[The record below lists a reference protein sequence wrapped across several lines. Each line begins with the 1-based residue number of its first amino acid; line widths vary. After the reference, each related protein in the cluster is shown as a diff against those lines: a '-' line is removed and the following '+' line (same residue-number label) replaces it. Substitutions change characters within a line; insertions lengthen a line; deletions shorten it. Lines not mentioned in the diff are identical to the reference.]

1 MDKTDIERKIR
12 KIPIEAKR
20 TKLLHQLETDTLPPN
35 IEQILDK
42 ALKVLAKAD
51 IDSVDAVLRGTAF
64 LKRRAI
70 RTISNLPDFLLNSEQ
85 IAQLITSLPTC
96 TIKEMPNAVF
106 TIIGKKQND
115 FIGIIMNSKLNLP
128 YNIPILEQN
137 LNTLVAFLVTYKN
150 QIIFV

>member
-12 KIPIEAKR
+12 KIPIEARR

-51 IDSVDAVLRGTAF
+51 IDSVNAVLRGTAF
-64 LKRRAI
+64 LKRRAV
-70 RTISNLPDFLLNSEQ
+70 RTISNLPNFLLNSEQ
-85 IAQLITSLPTC
+85 IAQLTTLLPTC
-96 TIKEMPNAVF
+96 TIKEMPNTVF

-115 FIGIIMNSKLNLP
+115 FIGIIVKSELKLP
-128 YNIPILEQN
+128 YNIPILNQN
-137 LNTLVAFLVTYKN
+137 FDTLVAFLVTYKN
-150 QIIFV
+150 QIVFI